1 MDDRSELP
9 LPVGDFE
16 VMVTVYAGDKHLG
29 RSRFTL
35 SNLGP
40 NLDDF
45 VLSAGPEQ
53 VR

>member
-35 SNLGP
+35 SNL
-40 NLDDF
+40 DDF
-45 VLSAGPEQ
+45 VLSAGPDQ